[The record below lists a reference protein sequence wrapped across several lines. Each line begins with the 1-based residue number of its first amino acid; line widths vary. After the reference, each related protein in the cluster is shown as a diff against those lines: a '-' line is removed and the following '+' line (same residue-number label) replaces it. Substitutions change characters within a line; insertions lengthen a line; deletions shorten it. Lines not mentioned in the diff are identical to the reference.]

1 MPLKPREV
9 KQVTTYTFS
18 KGGSESSPN
27 AYTVRAR
34 FAMKPAWVVI
44 FFVAMRTPLLK
55 PGLDSLRNAFKT
67 RCVTCG
73 VSFSFPSRHTKISK
87 DIFWVFFFPPVDLSL
102 GNVLNLWSAGNAG
115 SWAPRWNSSK
125 GEGPT
130 GWQPGWP
137 LRTSLSLCPRQETG
151 FGGEWVGFVSGRQP
165 ALSFIGCVIL
175 ERSSALCIQ
184 VVETQLPL
192 PPQKKKEKKQASNEQ
207 KKK

>member
-1 MPLKPREV
+1 MCENSSRCVMYVITFHLLRKKKHHHEETYPHPQFIDDANETQGGETGYHLYMP
-9 KQVTTYTFS
+9 Y

-73 VSFSFPSRHTKISK
+73 VSFSFPSSHTKISK

-102 GNVLNLWSAGNAG
+102 GNVLNL
-115 SWAPRWNSSK
+115 
-125 GEGPT
+125 
-130 GWQPGWP
+130 
-137 LRTSLSLCPRQETG
+137 
-151 FGGEWVGFVSGRQP
+151 
-165 ALSFIGCVIL
+165 
-175 ERSSALCIQ
+175 
-184 VVETQLPL
+184 
-192 PPQKKKEKKQASNEQ
+192 
-207 KKK
+207 